1 VTELAHHST
10 DYSVV
15 EREPPRVM
23 VDNLRIA
30 ARLWS
35 SATVFFFFA
44 FLFAYFYLRSL
55 NQNHL
60 WRPKHVDPSLTLGTL
75 TAVAVCLAAVLLL
88 LGLRDH
94 RAERRPAW
102 RLKGALA
109 LALLAAAIGF
119 QIAEWSTQG
128 FGPTEGGYASV
139 YIGWTSLEVL
149 FIVGLFY
156 WVETTLATSLR
167 YRKSV
172 PHEFVV
178 GEAAGDPDRANP
190 DIDDPLT
197 LVRAQ
202 LEAVSFFAA
211 VLAAIV
217 AVSWLVLYLL

>member
-1 VTELAHHST
+1 MTEFAHHST

-15 EREPPRVM
+15 EREPPRLM
-23 VDNLRIA
+23 AENLRIA

-35 SATVFFFFA
+35 SATAFFFFA

-60 WRPKHVDPSLTLGTL
+60 WRPAHVHPSLTLGTL
-75 TAVAVCLAAVLLL
+75 FAAAVCLAAVLLR

-102 RLKGALA
+102 RLKGAV
-109 LALLAAAIGF
+109 ALLLLAGAIGF

-128 FGPTEGGYASV
+128 FGPTQGGYASV
-139 YIGWTSLEVL
+139 YLGWTSLEVL

-167 YRKSV
+167 HRKSF
-172 PHEFVV
+172 PYEFAV

-190 DIDDPLT
+190 DIEDPLS
-197 LVRAQ
+197 LVRPQ

-211 VLAAIV
+211 VLAGIV
-217 AVSWLVLYLL
+217 AVSWVVLYLL